1 LTDRGEYAGPPAVRW
16 RLDGSDDPA
25 APLVLCLHGM
35 WMDEDFFAI
44 LLQRLFELPY
54 RFLLP
59 RAPISVVNRGVGEN
73 AASWYDYDGDQDR
86 FRTELFRTESLL
98 LDVMGRV
105 EAERALKPSR
115 RVLLGFSQGGYCG
128 AYLALRHPE
137 LFGGLIVS
145 GARVKTEFLA
155 DEMREA
161 AATGFRVLLCH
172 GERDPS
178 VPREAAAGS
187 RDALAAAGVGVELRT
202 FAAGHSIGKRQIES
216 IGEWLTTLLA

>member
-1 LTDRGEYAGPPAVRW
+1 
-16 RLDGSDDPA
+16 
-25 APLVLCLHGM
+25 M
-35 WMDEDFFAI
+35 
-44 LLQRLFELPY
+44 
-54 RFLLP
+54 
-59 RAPISVVNRGVGEN
+59 VNRGVGEN

-161 AATGFRVLLCH
+161 AATGR
-172 GERDPS
+172 GIPPS
-178 VPREAAAGS
+178 PGRPLPVVGTPWPPPEWASSSARSPPGIRSESGRSSPSGS
-187 RDALAAAGVGVELRT
+187 G
-202 FAAGHSIGKRQIES
+202 
-216 IGEWLTTLLA
+216 